1 MTQRNELTSAFA
13 AFDAMEVSLSASN
26 YDDARKM
33 KELDKENND
42 PLLVKYILPL
52 IIHSLS
58 KFYDFRNEI
67 KMFFFPSL

>member
-1 MTQRNELTSAFA
+1 MTQRDELTSAFA

-52 IIHSLS
+52 S

-67 KMFFFPSL
+67 KMFFFPSV